1 MEKSWQLSV
10 NVAFF
15 MMGFVLFQFVF
26 NSFLEVALRILE
38 TGRKKKEKRK
48 RKPGEFLLMVCVLPK
63 KPSTLVN
70 KITSPIT

>member
-1 MEKSWQLSV
+1 MEKSWQFSV

-38 TGRKKKEKRK
+38 TEKKKEKRK